1 MKKIII
7 LTAFLVPAL
16 LVGCSDPAQVKKE
29 RCTEISNSITDH
41 AQGRIKLTKEE
52 HSKTLQKWKDLKCH
66 RSDLIHG

>member
-29 RCTEISNSITDH
+29 RCTEISNKISDH
-41 AQGRIKLTKEE
+41 FMQRIKLTGDE
-52 HSKTLQKWKDLKCH
+52 HDKLTQEWKDLQCH